1 MNNLSGF
8 SVNSELARNE
18 KTIVNRSI
26 ASLIRTNIP
35 APKPEKKKKTLLKVV
50 SLTKGKTF
58 KLSSLR
64 T

>member
-35 APKPEKKKKTLLKVV
+35 APKPEKKKN
-50 SLTKGKTF
+50 TF
-58 KLSSLR
+58 ESSVFDKRENL
-64 T
+64 

>member
-35 APKPEKKKKTLLKVV
+35 APKPEKKKTLLKVV